1 MMQGDKTMQ
10 EKGQLI
16 RWVPLQGE
24 VFDRFMKP
32 MYLEN
37 LEFDGELRLT
47 VGSENNRYQFA
58 YERTERFYFPI
69 RAHRIHLEFVRHDLE
84 ERIGDFIGNLKVS
97 GQPLSKY
104 NHTFYKVAN
113 SSYLEEYLKIDD
125 SIPDFEIAALEHHL
139 YITDD
144 YFIDVLANVQP
155 TIKKL

>member
-1 MMQGDKTMQ
+1 MY
-10 EKGQLI
+10 EKGQLV
-16 RWVPLQGE
+16 RWIPLKGE

-47 VGSENNRYQFA
+47 VGPENNRYQFV
-58 YERTERFYFPI
+58 YERTERFFFPI
-69 RAHRIHLEFVRHDLE
+69 RAHRIHLEYVRSNIE
-84 ERIGDFIGNLKVS
+84 ERIGDLVKNLKES
-97 GQPLSKY
+97 GQPLPDY
-104 NHTFYKVAN
+104 NSTFYKIAN
-113 SSYLEEYLKIDD
+113 SSYLEEYLKLDD

-155 TIKKL
+155 SIKKL